1 MDTIMNVAVGA
12 LACLGGVVALL
23 KVVAPMTNTEWDN
36 KILKFLSA
44 VVSAASGVVTPKV
57 ASK

>member
-1 MDTIMNVAVGA
+1 MDTVMNVAVGV

-23 KVVAPMTNTEWDN
+23 KVVAPMTHTEWDN

-44 VVSAASGVVTPKV
+44 VVSAGSSVVSPKV